1 MSRKQPEPVGALRG
15 LCAPAACLMAA
26 IALAPAPARAEDRF
40 MIQGLF
46 DGEYWKTDS
55 GSRLLSKNE
64 GDAAGAGDLRLW
76 AAGDLA
82 PGLQGYAL
90 GRAYSGTAWPEDE
103 VQDQGGVETTLE
115 QLFLRYS
122 FQSKARLQIEAGQM
136 AMPAGD
142 FVTRYFSSVNP
153 LIGAPDSYSVN
164 YPKGLKV
171 TGWAGLFDYRVAAVD
186 LPMANAEYIPPE
198 PGEAWRP
205 LAGAGITPMQGLRF
219 GAYYTRGP
227 YLGPD
232 SEAGI
237 PAGSDWKDFDQAVA
251 GLEFQFSRGHF
262 ELHGDFATSSY
273 EVPTLVKSAR
283 GRAWYVEPKYTFSP
297 RFFGALRL
305 EQNEYPWIRHF
316 PFGWIAPEATLEDIE
331 AGVGWRVTPDL
342 LVKASYRKD
351 RWIVPEG
358 QEDMFPAGYAV
369 AAQLSYT
376 FDVVSWFERPR

>member
-1 MSRKQPEPVGALRG
+1 MF
-15 LCAPAACLMAA
+15 AAAA
-26 IALAPAPARAEDRF
+26 TPARAEDRF
-40 MIQGLF
+40 MVQGLF

-55 GSRLLSKNE
+55 GSRLLSMND
-64 GDAAGAGDLRLW
+64 GDAAGAGELRLW
-76 AAGDLA
+76 AAGDFA

-90 GRAYSGTAWPEDE
+90 GKAYSGTAWEDE
-103 VQDQGGVETTLE
+103 DGDTGGIETALE
-115 QLFLRYS
+115 QAFLRYT

-171 TGWAGLFDYRVAAVD
+171 MGWAGLFDYRVAAVD
-186 LPMANAEYIPPE
+186 LPMANADYIPAE

-205 LAGAGITPMQGLRF
+205 LAGAGITPMQGLRV

-237 PAGSDWKDFDQAVA
+237 PAESDWKDFDQAVA

-297 RFFGALRL
+297 RIFAALRL

-316 PFGWIAPEATLEDIE
+316 SFGWIAPEATLEDVE
-331 AGVGWRVTPDL
+331 AGIGWRVTPDL
-342 LVKASYRKD
+342 LLKASYRKD
-351 RWIVPEG
+351 RWIVDEAV
-358 QEDMFPAGYAV
+358 QEDFPEGYAV